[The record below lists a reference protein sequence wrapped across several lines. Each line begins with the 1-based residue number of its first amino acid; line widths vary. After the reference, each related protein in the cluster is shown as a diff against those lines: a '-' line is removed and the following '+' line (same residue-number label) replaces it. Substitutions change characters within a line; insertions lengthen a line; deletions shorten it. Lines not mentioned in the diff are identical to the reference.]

1 MLSTA
6 ERAYSPAATGA
17 AVRRPWKRREFVVV
31 SGGRTEP
38 AVAEEFS
45 RPDSDQARR
54 ILNVVVAAIALILV
68 APLMLVIAILVRL
81 TSPGPIFY
89 CQTRVGVDRRR
100 DGSQHWRRKIDYG
113 GRLFTIYKFRTMYVE
128 PEGQASQ
135 TWAKPGDPR
144 ITPLGRVLRKLRMDE
159 LPQLVNV
166 LKGDMNVVGPR
177 PEQPKIFLTLRE
189 QIARYP
195 ERQQVLPG
203 ITGWAQVNLNYDQDL
218 DDVRR
223 KLHFDLEYAQRQS
236 ALEDMRILA
245 RTVPVILF
253 RRGAL

>member
-1 MLSTA
+1 MLSTVEGAYDRALTGSAASHPWGRSEFIVLGDTADTESA
-6 ERAYSPAATGA
+6 ESTGD
-17 AVRRPWKRREFVVV
+17 R
-31 SGGRTEP
+31 
-38 AVAEEFS
+38 
-45 RPDSDQARR
+45 SDQARR
-54 ILNVVVAAIALILV
+54 VLNVAVALVALVLSAPIMLIIAL
-68 APLMLVIAILVRL
+68 LVRL
-81 TSPGPIFY
+81 TSPGPVLY
-89 CQTRVGVDRRR
+89 TQTRVGVDRRR

-113 GRLFTIYKFRTMYVE
+113 GRLFTIYKFRTMYVTDE
-128 PEGQASQ
+128 SQAAQ
-135 TWAKPGDPR
+135 VWAKQGDPR
-144 ITPLGRVLRKLRMDE
+144 ITPVGRVLRKLRLDE

-177 PEQPKIFLTLRE
+177 PEQPRIFLTLRE
-189 QIARYP
+189 QIERYP

-223 KLHFDLEYAQRQS
+223 KLKYDLEYAARKS

>member
-6 ERAYSPAATGA
+6 EGAYARLTGGAITHPWGSRGEFIVLGDTEENEQESVRAQSHNA
-17 AVRRPWKRREFVVV
+17 RRALNV
-31 SGGRTEP
+31 
-38 AVAEEFS
+38 AVA
-45 RPDSDQARR
+45 
-54 ILNVVVAAIALILV
+54 IAALV
-68 APLMLVIAILVRL
+68 LAAPLMLVIALLVWM

-89 CQTRVGVDRRR
+89 TQTRVGVDRRR

-113 GRLFTIYKFRTMYVE
+113 GRLFTIYKFRTMNVA
-128 PEGQASQ
+128 PEGQTSEM
-135 TWAKPGDPR
+135 WAKPGDPR
-144 ITPLGRVLRKLRMDE
+144 ITPLGRVLRKTRLDE
-159 LPQLVNV
+159 LPQLINV

-189 QIARYP
+189 QIERYP

-223 KLHFDLEYAQRQS
+223 KLRYDLEYAARQS